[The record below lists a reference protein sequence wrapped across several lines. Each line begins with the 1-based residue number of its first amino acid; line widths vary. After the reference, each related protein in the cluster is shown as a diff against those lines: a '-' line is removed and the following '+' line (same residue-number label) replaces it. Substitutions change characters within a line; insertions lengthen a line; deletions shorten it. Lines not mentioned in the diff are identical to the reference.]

1 MNKFFNKNQ
10 LNKVFVSVFHL
21 ACNAYFMKITL
32 CLRTIKGAIWS
43 YVYGQNFY
51 LFRKNNNTGVRRN
64 YFYSIKCVMQ
74 QK

>member
-1 MNKFFNKNQ
+1 MGLTLAYGLKAIQNRMNKFFNKNQ

-43 YVYGQNFY
+43 YVYG
-51 LFRKNNNTGVRRN
+51 
-64 YFYSIKCVMQ
+64 
-74 QK
+74 